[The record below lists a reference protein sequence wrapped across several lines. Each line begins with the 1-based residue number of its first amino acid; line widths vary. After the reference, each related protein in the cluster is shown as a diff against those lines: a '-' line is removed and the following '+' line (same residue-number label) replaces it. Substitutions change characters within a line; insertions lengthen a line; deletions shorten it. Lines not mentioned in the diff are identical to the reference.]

1 MNNKIAIENP
11 MPSVL
16 IETRCQRSPLDESA
30 MIDAVHR
37 ALVHAFQIPMRD
49 RNIRLVAHD
58 PHRFACPPDKAEP
71 ALFTYIAIDAFAG
84 RSMEAKRTLYKT
96 IVQNLSALDI
106 PADHITIVLREIP
119 PMDWG
124 IRGGQA
130 ACDIDL
136 GFKIAV

>member
-1 MNNKIAIENP
+1 

-16 IETRCQRSPLDESA
+16 IETRCHRSPLDESA
-30 MIDAVHR
+30 LMDAVHQ
-37 ALVHAFQIPMRD
+37 ALVYAFQIPAQD

-58 PHRFACPPDKAEP
+58 PHRFACPADRSEP
-71 ALFTYIAIDAFAG
+71 ALFTYITVDAFAG
-84 RSMEAKRTLYKT
+84 RSLEAKRTLYKT
-96 IVQNLSALDI
+96 IVQNLCALDI
-106 PADHITIVLREIP
+106 PADHIAITLRETP
-119 PMDWG
+119 TTNWG